1 MSAAGSRRL
10 QAGCSCS
17 RRDFLARGLYGIGVG
32 AGLPFILGRTSAAL
46 AAQALEGTSL
56 EKHPERILV
65 VIELSGGN
73 DGLNTVVPYGD
84 ASYYRAR
91 PHLAIPERD
100 TIAIA
105 DGFGFHPSMVG
116 FERLYKDGVLAVV
129 HGCGYD
135 HPSLSHFSS
144 MGFWHTGV
152 PNGGEPL
159 GWLGRLADEGYD
171 AESRNVIVNVGSA
184 QSLAVRSRRHS
195 PLVFDDPARF
205 RREGTEDE
213 LQMLAGLNQPR
224 TTTNATLEFLAATA
238 RNASDSSDFVRQA
251 SASYR
256 TPVDYGSGGGLAANL
271 QRVAALIA
279 GGMRT
284 RIYYVS
290 YAGNSFDTHVQQA
303 DLHSRL
309 LMYTADAVHGFVED
323 MKRIGRGDDV
333 AVMTFTEFGRRVEEN
348 GSLGTD
354 HGTAT
359 PMFVIGK
366 GVKGGLYGQHPSLTD
381 LDDGNL
387 KMTTDFRR
395 VYATMIKE
403 WLGYDDTRLV
413 LKGVFDPLRLFA

>member
-1 MSAAGSRRL
+1 VLS
-10 QAGCSCS
+10 
-17 RRDFLARGLYGIGVG
+17 
-32 AGLPFILGRTSAAL
+32 RTSAVL
-46 AAQALEGTSL
+46 AAQALEGTSV
-56 EKHPERILV
+56 ERHPERILV

-73 DGLNTVVPYGD
+73 DGLNTVVPYAD
-84 ASYYRAR
+84 PAYYRAR
-91 PHLAIPERD
+91 PKIGIPDREV
-100 TIAIA
+100 IKAA

-116 FERLYKDGVLAVV
+116 FERLYKDGMLAVV

-152 PNGGEPL
+152 PNGGESL
-159 GWLGRLADEGYD
+159 GWLGRLADERYET
-171 AESRNVIVNVGSA
+171 ATRNLIVDLGTS

-205 RREGTEDE
+205 RRDGTEDE
-213 LQMLAGLNQPR
+213 KQALAALSR
-224 TTTNATLEFLAATA
+224 TRSTSNTVLEFLASTAENATE
-238 RNASDSSDFVRQA
+238 SSDFVRQA

-256 TPVDYGSGGGLAANL
+256 TTVDYGQGGGLGVNL

-279 GGMRT
+279 AGMPT
-284 RIYYVS
+284 RLYYVT
-290 YAGNSFDTHVQQA
+290 YQGNSFDTHVQQA

-309 LMYTADAVHGFVED
+309 LMYTADAVRGFVED
-323 MKRIGRGDDV
+323 LKRLGRADDV
-333 AVMTFTEFGRRVEEN
+333 ATMIFTEFGRRVEEN

-359 PMFVIGK
+359 PMFLVGRP
-366 GVKGGLYGQHPSLTD
+366 VKGGFYGTPPSLTD

-395 VYATMIKE
+395 VYATAIQE
-403 WLGYDDTRLV
+403 WLGCDRAEV
-413 LKGVFDPLRLFA
+413 ILKGRFDPLGAFA